1 MVICKWCNDRLPLVA
16 PSTCSCRS
24 LSLVLINNKIRIIAN
39 LEDIEIDFVETHP
52 PEHFRDKA
60 QGE

>member
-24 LSLVLINNKIRIIAN
+24 LLLVLINNKIRIIAN
-39 LEDIEIDFVETHP
+39 LEDIEIDFVEAHP

>member
-1 MVICKWCNDRLPLVA
+1 
-16 PSTCSCRS
+16 
-24 LSLVLINNKIRIIAN
+24 LINNKIRIIAN